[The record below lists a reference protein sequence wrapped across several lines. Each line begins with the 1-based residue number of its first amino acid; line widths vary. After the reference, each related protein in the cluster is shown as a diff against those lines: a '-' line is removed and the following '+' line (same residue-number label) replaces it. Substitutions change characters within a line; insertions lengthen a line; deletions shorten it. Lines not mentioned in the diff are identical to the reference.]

1 MKVKITCRRVNSKI
15 SLALTLNNEIPGQN
29 DIFHAPLSLSNN
41 FQGVNFTM
49 SKDEQAP
56 EKEPKD
62 RLSSYPSCC
71 WYPSLLER
79 LKDVVQ
85 LLQFGQFLKQ
95 VKDVVKLFSVFGCCN
110 MVRIITNFYEVENP
124 LSEICS
130 HYSQT

>member
-1 MKVKITCRRVNSKI
+1 
-15 SLALTLNNEIPGQN
+15 
-29 DIFHAPLSLSNN
+29 
-41 FQGVNFTM
+41 M

-95 VKDVVKLFSVFGCCN
+95 VKDVVQLFQYLAAATWCESSPTSMRSKTVI
-110 MVRIITNFYEVENP
+110 RYLLT
-124 LSEICS
+124 L
-130 HYSQT
+130 

>member
-1 MKVKITCRRVNSKI
+1 MKFLDKM
-15 SLALTLNNEIPGQN
+15 
-29 DIFHAPLSLSNN
+29 IFFSHHSHYLSNN

-49 SKDEQAP
+49 SKDEQTP
-56 EKEPKD
+56 KKEPKD

-95 VKDVVKLFSVFGCCN
+95 VKDVQLFQYLAAATWCESSPTFMRSKSRYQKFAHIKPELQVGH
-110 MVRIITNFYEVENP
+110 RAKILYKIE
-124 LSEICS
+124 
-130 HYSQT
+130 

>member
-1 MKVKITCRRVNSKI
+1 
-15 SLALTLNNEIPGQN
+15 
-29 DIFHAPLSLSNN
+29 
-41 FQGVNFTM
+41 M
-49 SKDEQAP
+49 SKDEQTP

-95 VKDVVKLFSVFGCCN
+95 VKDVVKLFQYSAAATWCESSPTF
-110 MVRIITNFYEVENP
+110 MRSKIRYQKFAHTITKVASWTMSKILYEIE
-124 LSEICS
+124 
-130 HYSQT
+130 

>member
-1 MKVKITCRRVNSKI
+1 
-15 SLALTLNNEIPGQN
+15 
-29 DIFHAPLSLSNN
+29 
-41 FQGVNFTM
+41 M
-49 SKDEQAP
+49 SKDEQTP

-95 VKDVVKLFSVFGCCN
+95 VKDVAKLFQYSAAATWCESSPTF
-110 MVRIITNFYEVENP
+110 MRSKIRYQKFAHTITKFASWTMSKILYEIE
-124 LSEICS
+124 
-130 HYSQT
+130 

>member
-1 MKVKITCRRVNSKI
+1 MAPNS
-15 SLALTLNNEIPGQN
+15 SV
-29 DIFHAPLSLSNN
+29 SLSNN

-49 SKDEQAP
+49 SKDEQTP

-95 VKDVVKLFSVFGCCN
+95 VKDVVQLFQ
-110 MVRIITNFYEVENP
+110 
-124 LSEICS
+124 
-130 HYSQT
+130 YSAAATWCESSPTFMRSKIRYNGNR